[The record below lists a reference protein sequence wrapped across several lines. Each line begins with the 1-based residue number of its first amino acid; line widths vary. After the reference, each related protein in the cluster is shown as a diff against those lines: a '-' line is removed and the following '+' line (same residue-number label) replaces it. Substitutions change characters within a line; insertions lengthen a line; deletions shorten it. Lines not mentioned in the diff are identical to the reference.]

1 MENEQADAP
10 VRHQNKIVVVLRD
23 NLESWQA
30 VNVTAFLV
38 SGLPHANPE
47 ILGEDYRDADGVT
60 YLPMFRQ
67 PVLVLGGSA
76 EVLTT
81 VHGRALTRGIPL
93 SIFTADLFATGN
105 DVDNRAAVRAVATA
119 KLDLVGLALYGP
131 KNQVD
136 KVVKG
141 ASMYR

>member
-1 MENEQADAP
+1 MENEKAEAP
-10 VRHQNKIVVVLRD
+10 VRHQTKIVVVLRD
-23 NLESWQA
+23 DLERWQA

-38 SGLPHANPE
+38 SGLPRANPE
-47 ILGEDYRDADGVT
+47 ILGEDYCDADGVT

-67 PVLVLGGSA
+67 PVMVLGGNS
-76 EVLTT
+76 EMLTT
-81 VHGRALTRGIPL
+81 VHGRALTRGIPF
-93 SIFTADLFATGN
+93 SIFTTDLFATGN
-105 DVDNRAAVRAVATA
+105 DVDNRAAVRAVPTA

-141 ASMYR
+141 TSMYR